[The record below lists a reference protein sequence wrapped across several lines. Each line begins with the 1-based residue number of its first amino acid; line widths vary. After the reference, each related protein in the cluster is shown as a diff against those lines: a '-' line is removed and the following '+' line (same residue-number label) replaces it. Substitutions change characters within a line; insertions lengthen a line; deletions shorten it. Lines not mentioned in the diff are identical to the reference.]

1 MAKKSQELEPKE
13 LTNEEKR
20 KKVRNEIISWVVIV
34 AAGFLMALIVN
45 KFVIIKI
52 EVPTWS
58 MENTIMTDDRLIG
71 NRLSYMF
78 SKPKRGDIV
87 VFKWPDDRTQNYI
100 KRIIG
105 LPNETVTIKE
115 GKVYINHTET
125 PLEENYLKEPMDIEE
140 EMEFIVPEDC
150 YFMLGDNRNES
161 EDARFWESKYVPF
174 DDIIGKPLFRY
185 SPTLG
190 FVK

>member
-115 GKVYINHTET
+115 GKVYINHSET